1 MENNNEN
8 KNDII
13 ENDTIDNDNSIYE
26 LVFNTVSNVYQS
38 DRDDDIKAKM
48 IRIIT
53 KIIENILNSEI
64 NGENSEKFRKIKVTN
79 LNISCWKL
87 KAI

>member
-26 LVFNTVSNVYQS
+26 LVFQYCFKNKS
-38 DRDDDIKAKM
+38 M
-48 IRIIT
+48 
-53 KIIENILNSEI
+53 
-64 NGENSEKFRKIKVTN
+64 
-79 LNISCWKL
+79 
-87 KAI
+87 